1 MKRRMSFLEYL
12 KRNPIMVSFCLSTG
26 IVVSCLVFYSR
37 YFNGPIS
44 TDIDDWAGFAT
55 FCGFSLSLISIIFI
69 FMTYRSQQELSS
81 ILQFESSFFQW
92 LEMHNSI
99 YNECKVDIEKYYDQV
114 VSIFISNSN
123 DLVPVEFEK
132 NLDNGKSRH
141 LMRYYRHL
149 YQLYKYIYLSEVL
162 TSIKKKKKYYDII
175 QAQMGDK
182 ELFVVLYLLL
192 GDKRKTEE
200 KALKGILYYELLD
213 EAHLFKN
220 IYYPKESSN
229 FKEFERLMRN
239 VFVETR
245 DSFYYLTDKTCDISQ
260 GEENP
265 YLIK

>member
-55 FCGFSLSLISIIFI
+55 FCGFS

-99 YNECKVDIEKYYDQV
+99 YNECKVDIEKYYDEV

>member
-99 YNECKVDIEKYYDQV
+99 YNECKVDIEKYYDEV

-162 TSIKKKKKYYDII
+162 TSINKK
-175 QAQMGDK
+175 
-182 ELFVVLYLLL
+182 EEVL
-192 GDKRKTEE
+192 
-200 KALKGILYYELLD
+200 
-213 EAHLFKN
+213 
-220 IYYPKESSN
+220 
-229 FKEFERLMRN
+229 
-239 VFVETR
+239 
-245 DSFYYLTDKTCDISQ
+245 
-260 GEENP
+260 
-265 YLIK
+265 

>member
-37 YFNGPIS
+37 YFNGPIY

-99 YNECKVDIEKYYDQV
+99 YNECKVDIEKYYDEV

-213 EAHLFKN
+213 EAHYQNFYEFPKFRIKLLILILLHFN
-220 IYYPKESSN
+220 IVRIIY
-229 FKEFERLMRN
+229 
-239 VFVETR
+239 
-245 DSFYYLTDKTCDISQ
+245 
-260 GEENP
+260 
-265 YLIK
+265 

>member
-99 YNECKVDIEKYYDQV
+99 YNECKVDIEKYYDEV

-213 EAHLFKN
+213 EAH
-220 IYYPKESSN
+220 YQN
-229 FKEFERLMRN
+229 FL
-239 VFVETR
+239 
-245 DSFYYLTDKTCDISQ
+245 SFPIL
-260 GEENP
+260 
-265 YLIK
+265 

>member
-1 MKRRMSFLEYL
+1 
-12 KRNPIMVSFCLSTG
+12 
-26 IVVSCLVFYSR
+26 
-37 YFNGPIS
+37 
-44 TDIDDWAGFAT
+44 
-55 FCGFSLSLISIIFI
+55 
-69 FMTYRSQQELSS
+69 
-81 ILQFESSFFQW
+81 
-92 LEMHNSI
+92 MHNSI
-99 YNECKVDIEKYYDQV
+99 YNECKVDIEKYYDEV

-200 KALKGILYYELLD
+200 KAL
-213 EAHLFKN
+213 
-220 IYYPKESSN
+220 
-229 FKEFERLMRN
+229 R
-239 VFVETR
+239 VF
-245 DSFYYLTDKTCDISQ
+245 CIM
-260 GEENP
+260 NC
-265 YLIK
+265 